1 MIKLVKGESLNNQ
14 FPFSYVIYND
24 NKVMEIFYNVLDNRV
39 YFYFETYEFID
50 EYTMYNIFNRFNNLI
65 IKNEKPISMLIRK
78 KMLNGLI

>member
-1 MIKLVKGESLNNQ
+1 MIKLVKGVSLNNQ

-65 IKNEKPISMLIRK
+65 INYIISSLLKNVNKKYPIC
-78 KMLNGLI
+78 